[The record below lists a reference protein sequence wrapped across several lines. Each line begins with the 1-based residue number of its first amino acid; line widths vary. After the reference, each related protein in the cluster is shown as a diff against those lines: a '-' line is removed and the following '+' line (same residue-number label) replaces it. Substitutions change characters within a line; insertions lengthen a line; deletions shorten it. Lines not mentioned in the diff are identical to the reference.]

1 MHNYLDYLYFQR
13 IYRIFT
19 YYEAKKKKIIKILIL
34 KLYLV

>member
-19 YYEAKKKKIIKILIL
+19 YYEAKKTFIKILIL
-34 KLYLV
+34 KFYLV